1 MSIPS
6 TSRRREVG
14 RTRILIVEDDPIILD
29 LITTRLDIAGY
40 DTYFARDGFEGLS
53 RLHELRPS
61 ALVLDL
67 NMPRLDG
74 FGLLRKMRLEGLN
87 TPTMVLTAR
96 NQPDDVQQAIT
107 LGARDFLAKPF
118 KDEQLLQRVG
128 RLLRKA
134 PSRPAKAAPEAE
146 SPPVVHLPIDDG
158 PEPFLL

>member
-1 MSIPS
+1 MA
-6 TSRRREVG
+6 
-14 RTRILIVEDDPIILD
+14 RTRILVVEDDPVILD
-29 LITTRLDIAGY
+29 LITTRLDLAGY

-74 FGLLRKMRLEGLN
+74 FGMLRKMPLEGLY

-96 NQPDDVQQAIT
+96 NQPDDVRMAIA

-118 KDEQLLQRVG
+118 KEEQLLQRVG

-134 PSRPAKAAPEAE
+134 PARPSAQPEPE
-146 SPPVVHLPIDDG
+146 PETPVDDG

>member
-1 MSIPS
+1 MA
-6 TSRRREVG
+6 
-14 RTRILIVEDDPIILD
+14 RTRILVVEDDPVILD
-29 LITTRLDIAGY
+29 LITTRLDLAGY
-40 DTYFARDGFEGLS
+40 DTYFARDGFEGLA

-74 FGLLRKMRLEGLN
+74 FGMLRKMPLEGLY

-96 NQPDDVQQAIT
+96 NQPDDVRMAIA

-118 KDEQLLQRVG
+118 KEEQLLQRVG

-134 PSRPAKAAPEAE
+134 PARPRAQPEPQPEPEPETPA
-146 SPPVVHLPIDDG
+146 DDG

>member
-1 MSIPS
+1 
-6 TSRRREVG
+6 VG
-14 RTRILIVEDDPIILD
+14 RTRILVVEDDPIILD
-29 LITTRLDIAGY
+29 LITTRLDLAGY
-40 DTYFARDGFEGLS
+40 DTYFARDGFEGLT

-61 ALVLDL
+61 ALILDL

-74 FGLLRKMRLEGLN
+74 FGLLRKMPLEGLF

-96 NQPDDVQQAIT
+96 NQPDDVRQAIA

-128 RLLRKA
+128 RLLRRA
-134 PSRPAKAAPEAE
+134 PSRSSKASKLPPEPE
-146 SPPVVHLPIDDG
+146 VPPPIMLPIDDG

>member
-1 MSIPS
+1 M
-6 TSRRREVG
+6 G
-14 RTRILIVEDDPIILD
+14 RTRVLIVEDDPIILD

-40 DTYFARDGFEGLS
+40 DTYFARDGFEGLQ

-134 PSRPAKAAPEAE
+134 PARPAKASSKPED
-146 SPPVVHLPIDDG
+146 PPAVMLPIDEG

>member
-1 MSIPS
+1 M
-6 TSRRREVG
+6 G
-14 RTRILIVEDDPIILD
+14 RTRVLVVEDDQIILD

-40 DTYFARDGFEGLS
+40 DTYFARDGFEGLK

-74 FGLLRKMRLEGLN
+74 FGLLRKMRQEGLN
-87 TPTMVLTAR
+87 VPTMVLTAR
-96 NQPDDVQQAIT
+96 NQPDDVRQAIS

-128 RLLRKA
+128 RLLRRAPARAVKA
-134 PSRPAKAAPEAE
+134 SPAPE
-146 SPPVVHLPIDDG
+146 SPPPVLLPIDDG

>member
-1 MSIPS
+1 MA
-6 TSRRREVG
+6 
-14 RTRILIVEDDPIILD
+14 RTRILVVEDDPIILE

-40 DTYFARDGFEGLS
+40 DTYFARDGFEGLA

-74 FGLLRKMRLEGLN
+74 FGLLRKMPLEGLK

-96 NQPDDVQQAIT
+96 NQPDDVRKAIA

-118 KDEQLLQRVG
+118 RDDQLLQRVG
-128 RLLRKA
+128 RLLRRA
-134 PSRPAKAAPEAE
+134 PARSADPSSPHEAPQIVEAA
-146 SPPVVHLPIDDG
+146 IDNG

>member
-1 MSIPS
+1 MA
-6 TSRRREVG
+6 
-14 RTRILIVEDDPIILD
+14 RTRILVVEDDPIILD

-61 ALVLDL
+61 ALILDI

-74 FGLLRKMRLEGLN
+74 FGLLRKMRLEGIN

-96 NQPDDVQQAIT
+96 NQPDDVRQAIT

-118 KDEQLLQRVG
+118 KDDQLLQRVG
-128 RLLRKA
+128 RLLRRA
-134 PSRPAKAAPEAE
+134 PQRPAKPSDAPAPAAVELE
-146 SPPVVHLPIDDG
+146 PVMLPIDDG

>member
-1 MSIPS
+1 MS
-6 TSRRREVG
+6 

-40 DTYFARDGFEGLS
+40 DTYFARDGFEGLK

-96 NQPDDVQQAIT
+96 NQPDDVKQAIT

-134 PSRPAKAAPEAE
+134 PARPSKAPPKAE
-146 SPPVVHLPIDDG
+146 EPPPVMLPIDEG

>member
-1 MSIPS
+1 MA
-6 TSRRREVG
+6 
-14 RTRILIVEDDPIILD
+14 RTRVLIVEDDPIILD

-40 DTYFARDGFEGLS
+40 DTYFARDGFEGLA

-96 NQPDDVQQAIT
+96 NQPDDVKQAIT

-134 PSRPAKAAPEAE
+134 PGRPAKASPPAE
-146 SPPVVHLPIDDG
+146 DPPVVHLPIDDG

>member
-1 MSIPS
+1 M
-6 TSRRREVG
+6 G
-14 RTRILIVEDDPIILD
+14 RARVLIVEDDPIILD

-40 DTYFARDGFEGLS
+40 DTYFARDGFEGLK

-74 FGLLRKMRLEGLN
+74 FGLLRRMRQEGLA

-96 NQPDDVQQAIT
+96 NQPDDVKQAIA

-128 RLLRKA
+128 RLMRKA
-134 PSRPAKAAPEAE
+134 PARPAKARSKPQTETPQEPEGL
-146 SPPVVHLPIDDG
+146 PPVMLPIDDG